1 MVAAR
6 QGDRIEVNE
15 PRGQT
20 VGPWT
25 LHEQLGH
32 GGNGTVWKATRPGAE
47 TAVALK
53 VLNVTKI
60 EHESYK
66 RFVREIDF
74 LRQHQGM
81 PGLLPLLDSHLP
93 DQPSKADRPWL
104 AMPVATPLARSLAGR
119 PLPDVVKAVAAI
131 AETLARL
138 QAEFDIAHRDIKPGN
153 LYELDGS
160 WLIGD
165 FGLIALPDAETLT
178 RDGRQVGPAH
188 YTAYEMILRSTTA
201 QPHPA
206 DVYSLGKTLWVL
218 ATGQAWPP
226 EGHQPAG
233 TRGFEIGDFR
243 PHPQSGA
250 LDQEVD
256 LMTRLHPEE
265 RPSKA
270 QVAHDL
276 AAWQSLAATPPVLDV
291 SAARSRLREKLQS
304 EIAEQDIVE
313 QNKDLAHA
321 AVRRLQEL
329 TAPLNAALKDLYP
342 RTQVDSMTD
351 EMTENTVRSHY
362 PGRQVLFRSQRCTFV
377 APFEQSSSTVLR
389 LSRSLELL
397 DNGLLVLNLL
407 VLVSPK
413 ATMGNYFAWQ
423 SGDRS
428 AAVGSIEATRMLEDA
443 LGELAEA
450 LKRGIDVFVERLP
463 DPIGG

>member
-1 MVAAR
+1 MS
-6 QGDRIEVNE
+6 E

-32 GGNGTVWKATRPGAE
+32 GGNGTVWKATRPDAE
-47 TAVALK
+47 TAIALK

-66 RFVREIDF
+66 RFVREVGF
-74 LRQHQGM
+74 LRQHQGV

-93 DQPSKADRPWL
+93 DQPSRADRPWL
-104 AMPVATPLARSLAGR
+104 AMPVAMPIAQSLAGR
-119 PLPDVVKAVAAI
+119 PLADVVNAVAAI
-131 AETLARL
+131 ADTLARL
-138 QAEFDIAHRDIKPGN
+138 QADFDIAHRDIKPGN

-165 FGLIALPDAETLT
+165 FGLVALPDAETLT
-178 RDGRQVGPAH
+178 REGRQVGPAH
-188 YTAYEMILRSTTA
+188 YTAYEMILSPTTA

-226 EGHQPAG
+226 EGHQPVG

-243 PHPQSGA
+243 PHPRSGA

-270 QVAHDL
+270 QVARDL
-276 AAWQSLAATPPVLDV
+276 AAWQTLGAGPAVLDV
-291 SAARSRLREKLQS
+291 SEARSRLRQKLQA
-304 EIAEQDIVE
+304 EIAEQDTVE
-313 QNKDLAHA
+313 QYKDLAHA

-329 TAPLNAALKDLYP
+329 TAPLNDALKSLYP
-342 RTQVDSMTD
+342 RTQIDSMTD
-351 EMTENTVRSHY
+351 KLTQNTVQSLR
-362 PGRQVLFRSQRCTFV
+362 PGQQVIFRWQRCTLV
-377 APFEQSSSTVLR
+377 APFDRASSTTLR

-397 DNGLLVLNLL
+397 DNGLIVLNLL
-407 VLVSPK
+407 LLVSPK
-413 ATMGNYFAWQ
+413 ATMGNYFNWQ
-423 SGDRS
+423 SGDR
-428 AAVGSIEATRMLEDA
+428 AAAAGSIEAEKMLEDA
-443 LGELAEA
+443 VGELSEA
-450 LKRGIDVFVERLP
+450 LKQGIEVFVERLP
-463 DPIGG
+463 DPADS

>member
-1 MVAAR
+1 MS
-6 QGDRIEVNE
+6 ES
-15 PRGQT
+15 RGQT

-25 LHEQLGH
+25 LHEHLGH
-32 GGNGTVWKATRPGAE
+32 GGNGNVWMATRPGAE
-47 TAVALK
+47 TAAAVKILT
-53 VLNVTKI
+53 VTKI

-66 RFVREIDF
+66 RFVREVSF
-74 LRQHQGM
+74 LRQHQGAR
-81 PGLLPLLDSHLP
+81 GLLPLLDSHLP

-104 AMPVATPLARSLAGR
+104 AMPVATPIAQSLAGR
-119 PLPDVVKAVAAI
+119 PLTDVVEAVATI

-138 QAEFDIAHRDIKPGN
+138 QADFDIAHRDIKPGN
-153 LYELDGS
+153 LYELDDS

-165 FGLIALPDAETLT
+165 FGLIALPDADTLT
-178 RDGRQVGPAH
+178 HDGRQVGPAH
-188 YTAYEMILRSTTA
+188 YTAYEMILSPTTA
-201 QPHPA
+201 RPHPA

-250 LDQEVD
+250 LDHEVD

-270 QVAHDL
+270 QVARDL
-276 AAWQSLAATPPVLDV
+276 AAWQSLAATPAVFDV

-329 TAPLNAALKDLYP
+329 TAPLNAALKDLYS
-342 RTQVDSMTD
+342 RTQVDSMND
-351 EMTENTVRSHY
+351 ELTQNTVRGHH
-362 PGRQVLFRSQRCTFV
+362 PGQQVLFRWQRCTLV
-377 APFEQSSSTVLR
+377 TPFDRSSSTTLR
-389 LSRSLELL
+389 MSRSVELL
-397 DNGLLVLNLL
+397 DNGLIVLNLL
-407 VLVSPK
+407 ILVSPK
-413 ATMGNYFAWQ
+413 ATMGNYFTWE

-428 AAVGSIEATRMLEDA
+428 AAVGSIEAEKMLEDA
-443 LGELAEA
+443 IGELCEA
-450 LKRGIDVFVERLP
+450 LKQGIDVFVERMP
-463 DPIGG
+463 DPANG

>member
-1 MVAAR
+1 MSKS
-6 QGDRIEVNE
+6 
-15 PRGQT
+15 RGQT
-20 VGPWT
+20 AGPWT
-25 LHEQLGH
+25 LHGQLGH
-32 GGNGTVWKATRPGAE
+32 GGNGTVWKASRPGTE
-47 TAVALK
+47 NAVALK

-66 RFVREIDF
+66 RFVREIGF
-74 LRQHQGM
+74 LRQHQST
-81 PGLLPLLDSHLP
+81 PGVLPLLDSHLP
-93 DQPSKADRPWL
+93 DQPGKGDRPWL
-104 AMPVATPLARSLAGR
+104 AMPVAIPIAQSLAGR
-119 PLPDVVKAVAAI
+119 PLPDIVEAVAAI
-131 AETLARL
+131 ADTLARL
-138 QAEFDIAHRDIKPGN
+138 QADFGIAHRDIKPGN

-178 RDGRQVGPAH
+178 HDGRQVGPAH
-188 YTAYEMILRSTTA
+188 YTAYEMILSPATA

-243 PHPQSGA
+243 PYPRSGA

-270 QVAHDL
+270 QVARDL
-276 AAWQSLAATPPVLDV
+276 AAWQSLTAGAAVLDV

-304 EIAEQDIVE
+304 EIAEQDMAE
-313 QNKDLAHA
+313 QYKDLAHA

-342 RTQVDSMTD
+342 GTQVDSLTD
-351 EMTENTVRSHY
+351 ELTQNTVRGHH
-362 PGRQVLFRSQRCTFV
+362 PGQQVLFGWQRCTLV
-377 APFEQSSSTVLR
+377 APFDRSGSTTLR

-397 DNGLLVLNLL
+397 GNGLIVLNLL

-413 ATMGNYFAWQ
+413 AAMGNYFAWE
-423 SGDRS
+423 SGDRA
-428 AAVGSIEATRMLEDA
+428 AAVGSIEAEKMLDDA
-443 LGELAEA
+443 LGELMEA
-450 LKRGIDVFVERLP
+450 LRQGIDVFVERLP
-463 DPIGG
+463 DPANG